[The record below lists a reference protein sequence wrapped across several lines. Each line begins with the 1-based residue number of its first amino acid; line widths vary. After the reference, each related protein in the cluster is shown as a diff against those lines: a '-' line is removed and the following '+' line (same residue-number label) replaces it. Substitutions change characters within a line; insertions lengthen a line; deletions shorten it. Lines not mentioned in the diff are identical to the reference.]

1 MNLKAALAIPALL
14 VGVASSDCWAW
25 GATVHEWISG
35 IAIEKLPDTVPA
47 FVRTPEVAAEIA
59 IMGRELDRS
68 KGAGKIHDAE
78 RDPGHYVDLG
88 DNGEVMGVVP
98 LAKLPRTREAY
109 DTELR
114 AKGFTQYQAGYLP
127 YSIVDGGQQV
137 RKDFA
142 YWRALTKAIETAATP
157 EERTW
162 FEADRRLREKLTI
175 HDIGIWSHYVGDG
188 SQPCM
193 CRSTSIDGA
202 TSRTPTA
209 TRTARRSMPTLKAN
223 RKAQPFAPWW
233 RRQSDLIGSATARSR
248 SRCRPC

>member
-68 KGAGKIHDAE
+68 KGAGKIHDAQP
-78 RDPGHYVDLG
+78 DPGHYVDLG

-109 DTELR
+109 DTERR
-114 AKGFTQYQAGYLP
+114 AKGFTQYQAGSLP
-127 YSIVDGGQQV
+127 YSIVDGWQQV

-142 YWRALTKAIETAATP
+142 YWRALTKAIGTAATP
-157 EERTW
+157 EEPAV
-162 FEADRRLREKLTI
+162 FEGDRERRGDLTVLE
-175 HDIGIWSHYVGDG
+175 IGGLSHLAGRPP
-188 SQPCM
+188 QPPHEL
-193 CRSTSIDGA
+193 
-202 TSRTPTA
+202 TPLTG
-209 TRTARRSMPTLKAN
+209 RGGLP
-223 RKAQPFAPWW
+223 
-233 RRQSDLIGSATARSR
+233 
-248 SRCRPC
+248 